1 MKWPPQL
8 AHRAHCT
15 VGKPA
20 LTAKK
25 HFCKE
30 KTPMKKHS
38 IALLLLLVLLTG
50 CGAKTEEAPWQTAY
64 RETGKY
70 LQE

>member
-1 MKWPPQL
+1 
-8 AHRAHCT
+8 
-15 VGKPA
+15 
-20 LTAKK
+20 
-25 HFCKE
+25 
-30 KTPMKKHS
+30 MKKRS

-70 LQE
+70 LQEQDTYKSKIRFPQALLAASGR

>member
-1 MKWPPQL
+1 
-8 AHRAHCT
+8 
-15 VGKPA
+15 
-20 LTAKK
+20 
-25 HFCKE
+25 
-30 KTPMKKHS
+30 MKKRS

-70 LQE
+70 LQEQDTLSAGSVGGEWALI